1 MQVSLFSS
9 VLINRFHCIYIY
21 ILVVKWVLYMVSRNY
36 IIVNPYV
43 VMNIAAVNYL
53 IYS

>member
-1 MQVSLFSS
+1 MSLFSS
-9 VLINRFHCIYIY
+9 VLINRFRCIYIYIY

-36 IIVNPYV
+36 IIENPY